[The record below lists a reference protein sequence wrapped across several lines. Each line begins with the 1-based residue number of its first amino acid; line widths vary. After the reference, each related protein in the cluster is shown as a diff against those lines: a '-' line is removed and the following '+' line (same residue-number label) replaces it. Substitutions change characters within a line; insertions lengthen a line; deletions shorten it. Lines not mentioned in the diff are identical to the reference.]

1 MKKTIIITLIA
12 CLAIVG
18 PASPVRAQSVPK
30 MVTMDEALT
39 VAQNWI
45 TLIIQKKGDWG
56 GFETAEVEEIQEFKR
71 GERVLGYFCSVKPQG
86 FIVISLRRELAPVK
100 AYSAVSNL
108 DPESDEGIADIIK
121 GGMERVL
128 NAIEAQIGP
137 LESVRTKDLEN
148 ILEIN
153 YRQSWEEL
161 EGDAV
166 AFKQQLGSGVMAMDY
181 QAGNPLLSSNWHQ
194 GDPYNALCPTG
205 HTGCTNCC
213 PGEPQPCNPTLPT
226 AVGCVATAGAQIMKY
241 WAWPPSGSVES
252 HSSTWDGDD
261 SCGGNV
267 GGGTLSATLSDPY
280 EWRNM
285 ADDYVWNPWLN
296 RWQDENGDPL
306 TQAHL
311 DAVAELCYEVG
322 VVVGMDYGVCGSGAD
337 TSNME
342 GVYENYY
349 RYSTNCNV
357 KYRKDYDSAIEWF
370 NRIKSD
376 LNANRPLQY
385 KVPGHSIVVDGW
397 QELGSTPTRQYHMN
411 YGWAGWV
418 PPNNPDW
425 ASYTNSNTW
434 YTLDALPGSNRDEE
448 DLIEDIYPAPI
459 LWGSLSGTY
468 IQPPFPYRYFTQ
480 DATGSSAT
488 FQSGQN
494 LQFLPGIVVACT
506 STTGGSIRF
515 EGSSSDNTLLFTRGD
530 TSQGVLIY
538 NGTIKLNQ
546 GGSIKFP

>member
-166 AFKQQLGSGVMAMDY
+166 VFKQQLGSEVIAMDY
-181 QAGNPLLSSNWHQ
+181 QAGDPLLSSNWHQ
-194 GDPYNALCPTG
+194 NPPYNDDCPSM
-205 HTGCTNCC
+205 GCANSN
-213 PGEPQPCNPTLPT
+213 GR
-226 AVGCVATAGAQIMKY
+226 AVVGCVATAAAQIMRY
-241 WAWPPSGSVES
+241 WGWPPYGVGSPYNDSYDWPNMRDTVTT
-252 HSSTWDGDD
+252 SS
-261 SCGGNV
+261 
-267 GGGTLSATLSDPY
+267 P
-280 EWRNM
+280 
-285 ADDYVWNPWLN
+285 
-296 RWQDENGDPL
+296 
-306 TQAHL
+306 QAQI
-311 DAVAELCYEVG
+311 DAVAELCHEVG
-322 VVVGMDYGVCGSGAD
+322 VAAGMSYGCSASSAYHEHPDYAD
-337 TSNME
+337 MRDA
-342 GVYENYY
+342 YANYF
-349 RYSTNCNV
+349 RYSTSVNV
-357 KYRKDYDSAIEWF
+357 IYRADFDSAVEWF

-376 LNANRPLQY
+376 LNANRPLQHG
-385 KVPGHSIVVDGW
+385 VPGHSIVVDGW